1 MQMGRLEEAIEA
13 ERGIER
19 MFDSRNE
26 IFEVLKVS
34 SFDITS

>member
-1 MQMGRLEEAIEA
+1 MQMGRLEEAIKA
-13 ERGIER
+13 EKGIER

-34 SFDITS
+34 TSD